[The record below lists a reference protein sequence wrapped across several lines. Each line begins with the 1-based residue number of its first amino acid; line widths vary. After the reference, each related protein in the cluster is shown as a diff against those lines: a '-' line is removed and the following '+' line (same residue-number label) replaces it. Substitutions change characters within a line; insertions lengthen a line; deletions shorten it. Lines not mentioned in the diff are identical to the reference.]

1 MPSTEEVLIEAA
13 AQLTDAAAGELVV
26 IVVRGSVEI
35 VRPEALPIQPAV
47 GLSAYDAAIVEAAGD
62 RPMSAK
68 RLAHAAGHRHNSYFR
83 KRLAR
88 LVESGLLRATRR
100 GYSRPAV

>member
-1 MPSTEEVLIEAA
+1 MPSAEEQLLAA
-13 AQLTDAAAGELVV
+13 AALLSDAADGELVV
-26 IVVRGSVEI
+26 LIVRGSVEI
-35 VRPEALPIQPAV
+35 VRHDMPPTQPAV
-47 GLSAYDAAIVEAAGD
+47 GLSSYDAVIVEAAGA

-83 KRLAR
+83 NRLAR
-88 LVESGLLRATRR
+88 PVESGHLRATRR